1 VNAILRPAGLA
12 LPAATLAALLA
23 AALAPAAVAG
33 ERRLVDEV
41 VAVVESQTIT
51 LSELAA
57 ETRIRLVEQQGGQVA
72 DAVPDRPLLAAS
84 LRRMVEERIVL
95 AEVDRLKLFD
105 LDRSEVE
112 SAMARLKRSLGAQ
125 DRWEAFT
132 RSLQLTDEEV
142 AAALAREIRVAR
154 YLDNR
159 LKLAAQL
166 RDSELDEALRGR
178 APPGKVEREAF
189 RQKLAREKYERLLA
203 DLLADLRKRAAVR
216 VLDPLDGEAEAQVV
230 GNAGGGGGG
239 RP

>member
-178 APPGKVEREAF
+178 APPGKVEREAL
-189 RQKLAREKYERLLA
+189 RQKLAREKYER
-203 DLLADLRKRAAVR
+203 LLADLRKRAAVR